1 MLVTSLFQLRP
12 LYVMSHEMDRVRKGL
27 KWLCDK
33 AYYTGPNNT
42 GDDLESKVEFTCYDL
57 PYFFWRLIEEAPYE
71 YEKKVQKLEHEF
83 LLFLPVELA
92 CIDEN
97 FRVGRTYSCKV

>member
-1 MLVTSLFQLRP
+1 MLVTSLFQLQP

-83 LLFLPVELA
+83 LPF
-92 CIDEN
+92 
-97 FRVGRTYSCKV
+97 FTRGTSMY

>member
-1 MLVTSLFQLRP
+1 
-12 LYVMSHEMDRVRKGL
+12 MSHEMDRVRKGL

-71 YEKKVQKLEHEF
+71 YEKKVQELEPQISPF
-83 LLFLPVELA
+83 LTVELA
-92 CIDEN
+92 YTIGEN
-97 FRVGRTYSCKV
+97 FRVQKMRNPLLLNFR